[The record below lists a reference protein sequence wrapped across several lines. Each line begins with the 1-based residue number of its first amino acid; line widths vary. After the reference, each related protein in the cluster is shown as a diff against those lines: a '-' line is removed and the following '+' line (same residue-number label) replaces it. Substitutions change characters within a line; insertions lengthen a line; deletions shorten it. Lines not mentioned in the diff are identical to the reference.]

1 MISLAQGDQLREAT
15 CQNISKVTVSGMIL
29 ELEENAFY
37 ISENF
42 ITSSYKLS
50 LTELNK
56 YAVC

>member
-1 MISLAQGDQLREAT
+1 
-15 CQNISKVTVSGMIL
+15 MIL

-42 ITSSYKLS
+42 VTSSYKLS

-56 YAVC
+56 YAAS